1 MSLFSLFSIYR
12 NEIFSF
18 LFKKIFVIY
27 NRFSSCLF
35 FIHYFNKT
43 NWKRTQIDDHLLVLS
58 VYLHDK
64 EIFFSFLFLQIRR
77 HWNIIGVQW
86 FIQVIVFLTLNTMRD
101 SDFLKSRAFINLR
114 DSLFE
119 YKSYTKS
126 TSTVYLPLHHL
137 QWLAVSGLGISSLVI
152 IQFIFK
158 LTLVWPIYI

>member
-1 MSLFSLFSIYR
+1 MS
-12 NEIFSF
+12 
-18 LFKKIFVIY
+18 
-27 NRFSSCLF
+27 F
-35 FIHYFNKT
+35 FHYFNKT

-64 EIFFSFLFLQIRR
+64 EIFFVFFVFTNKTSLEHYWGSMI
-77 HWNIIGVQW
+77 HPSDC
-86 FIQVIVFLTLNTMRD
+86 FLTLNTMRD

-114 DSLFE
+114 DPLFE